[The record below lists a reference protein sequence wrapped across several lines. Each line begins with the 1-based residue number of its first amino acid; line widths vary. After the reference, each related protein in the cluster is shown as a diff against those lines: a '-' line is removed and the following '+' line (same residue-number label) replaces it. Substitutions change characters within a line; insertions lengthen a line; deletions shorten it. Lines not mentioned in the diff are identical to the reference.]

1 MQIAGLQKLTLL
13 DFPGTV
19 ACIVFAPG
27 CNLRCPFCHN
37 SSLVFNT
44 AGERIPQDEVLSFL
58 KKRLG
63 LLDGVVVTGGEPL
76 LQTDIADFITS
87 VKELGYKVKLDTN
100 GTRPDLLKRLVADG
114 LIDRVAMDI
123 KSSPENYPSAV
134 GIRGLDITGIE
145 ESKDFLLG
153 GDIDC
158 EFRTTVVKGIHT
170 DADFESIA
178 KWIDGA
184 SEYYLQQF
192 KDSGELIDPAGLSQ
206 FTPDELSRFADI
218 VRPFVRSV
226 EIRGI

>member
-1 MQIAGLQKLTLL
+1 M
-13 DFPGTV
+13 
-19 ACIVFAPG
+19 
-27 CNLRCPFCHN
+27 
-37 SSLVFNT
+37 
-44 AGERIPQDEVLSFL
+44 
-58 KKRLG
+58 
-63 LLDGVVVTGGEPL
+63 DGVVVTGGEPL
-76 LQTDIADFITS
+76 LQPDIASFLTS
-87 VKELGYKVKLDTN
+87 VKELRYKVKLDTN
-100 GTRPDLLKRLVADG
+100 GTRPELLKRLVAG
-114 LIDRVAMDI
+114 KLVDRVAMDI
-123 KSSPENYPSAV
+123 KSSPENYPFAV
-134 GIRGLDITGIE
+134 GVSGLDITGIE

-153 GDIDC
+153 GGIDY